1 MVRDLSFKDV
11 CEFIK
16 ADDRSFIDA
25 ADKLLGLGLILSPLA
40 LGLPPEATASVLGL
54 IEVKNELIKLGKD
67 LFEKVTRRKDE
78 DTLAKQE
85 RMIVAYGLI
94 CYTAFFEAVDQVMP
108 EIKKPLGLQ
117 PEEKFLLSKE
127 AVSRA
132 QGESNKEC
140 SLDEAVELL
149 EGWKV
154 AFPHPVDS
162 LERQNAQL
170 LIIYEELSKGFMSF
184 LQGLTVW
191 ESATHEAKENIS
203 NAARKL
209 PKVALDCFEAQYYQL
224 AVEFPDFSVWS
235 NLQEHK
241 KTRAQADL
249 LFAAMPDFY
258 KKYGSLVEVTNKAT
272 TKAIDQGFLK
282 LSQVMETIPFQIE
295 QFKANKILEE
305 LKIYYNSVIEQP
317 IINKNSYEVGEG
329 AATLTFPRKSQTF
342 IPQSFKVI
350 RCTTGKERLE
360 NEVTWTNVKSR
371 NGLGPFLINYL
382 SSPYSKAAPLI
393 ILGQPGSGKSLLTQI
408 LSARLWSS
416 LYIPIRV
423 ELRDINAENKISA
436 QIHDQICKDIDH
448 NVRWRDL
455 TDNLSEYTPIVI
467 LDGYDELLQASGK
480 VFSGY
485 LRTVQEFQEQQAGIS
500 KPVAAIVT
508 SRITLIDKADIP
520 LGATVIRL
528 EEFDEARRKIWISF
542 WNKTNQQYFK
552 QAQIKPFELPANQ
565 KIIPLAEQPLL
576 LLMLALYD
584 SDGNQLR
591 NSKDLDQ
598 TLLYDNLIRRFIR
611 REKQKDR
618 LFRDLEES
626 KREVEVE
633 QDMERLGVAAVSMF
647 NQRSLYI
654 RSRQLDKALTFFKLE
669 RFIQHSSG
677 GRSLSQAELLLGSFF
692 FIHQSKSA
700 QKSENPEE
708 RKLET
713 AFEFLHNTFGEFLTA
728 EFILRQVLNETNT
741 LHDLKQN
748 PRLKST
754 LDQKLESSDGFSEA
768 WFVSLIYT
776 PLYSR
781 PVILEMMREWL
792 KHKLVARENNPETF
806 LTNLDTIIANQ
817 INKLLTSKNLPNIMM
832 GGKETCFQELP
843 LVGYISIYSL
853 NLILLRTILSPEG
866 YTFDEENISPHED
879 GTRVWDQLTYLWRSW
894 FSLDNL
900 NGLTAILAARREEN
914 KIFIKA
920 KESFSLPSFS
930 DRLDSLLAVS
940 ITLAD
945 NIVAGVAGLI
955 RHSSLT
961 ERNALPL
968 SEVQNRLE
976 SENIDLSLKIFLEKL
991 KCEFRRP
998 SWQGRHEREQEIL
1011 ETTIGSLRVSRG
1023 SQPEDIADL
1032 IRLVRE
1038 SENIHFKHQF
1048 FEILLHE
1055 MSAFEHYFS
1064 YGNFIL
1070 WLETAKLFRNS
1081 NNFLFPDYFIERFF
1095 SRIPTSLF
1103 GSLRPEL
1110 TLEIIQIVRE
1120 VGEQKIFER
1129 LSEVFLEGWQPK
1141 YLEEISSNEAV
1152 EVMRL
1157 AREIGDPR
1165 IFNRLSEVFLERLH
1179 PRYLEEISPD
1189 GVVELI
1195 RIISRVGDQRI
1206 LDQLLETFL
1215 ERLDPTYL
1223 KKMSPKAMV
1232 ELMQLAQE
1240 IDNQKLLRGVS
1251 EALIK
1256 LFNPRYLAR
1265 VSPDL
1270 MIGLMRYAREV
1281 GNQEFIIRMSDVFIE
1296 CLDTRYYL
1304 RLSHET
1310 VIKLIE
1316 FSKELNDQKIFKQM
1330 VEFLCEGI
1338 QSNNINKITFEAISN
1353 SIAWVRL
1360 NVSKQNKKSFYTQ
1373 FLRLFNFSK
1382 CPLNLEIEI
1391 LFLASELN
1399 DKKVLNLVFNT
1410 SSQEI
1415 SDSES
1420 IEGKKLLEFRQELFE
1435 NIGNLPLNTLKKIRR
1450 LAQNFSDEQLVI
1462 EIDRQLHP
1470 DSN

>member
-1 MVRDLSFKDV
+1 MVKDLSFKNV

-16 ADDRSFIDA
+16 ADDLSFIDA
-25 ADKLLGLGLILSPLA
+25 ADKFLGLGLILSPLA
-40 LGLPPEATASVLGL
+40 LGLPPETTASVLGL
-54 IEVKNELIKLGKD
+54 IEAKNELIKLGKD
-67 LFEKVTRRKDE
+67 LFEKVTRQKDE

-85 RMIVAYGLI
+85 RMRIAYGLI

-108 EIKKPLGLQ
+108 EIKEPLGLQ

-132 QGESNKEC
+132 QGKSNTEC

-170 LIIYEELSKGFMSF
+170 FIIYEELSKGFMSF

-191 ESATHEAKENIS
+191 ESATHETKENIS
-203 NAARKL
+203 KAARKL
-209 PKVALDCFEAQYYQL
+209 PKVALDCFEAQYYRL
-224 AVEFPDFSVWS
+224 AAKFPEFSVWS

-241 KTRAQADL
+241 KTRAQTDL
-249 LFAAMPDFY
+249 LLAAMPDFHKQY
-258 KKYGSLVEVTNKAT
+258 ASLVNNTNKAT
-272 TKAIDQGFLK
+272 NKAIDQGFLK
-282 LSQVMETIPFQIE
+282 LSQVIEAIPFQIE
-295 QFKANKILEE
+295 QFKANKNLEE
-305 LKIYYNSVIEQP
+305 LRSYYNSVIEQP
-317 IINKNSYEVGEG
+317 IIKPYEAGEE

-360 NEVTWTNVKSR
+360 NEVTWKNVKSR
-371 NGLGPFLINYL
+371 NDLGAFLISYL
-382 SSPYSKAAPLI
+382 SSPYSKTAPLI

-408 LSARLWSS
+408 LSAQLWSS

-423 ELRDINAENKISA
+423 ELRDINAENEIPA
-436 QIHDQICKDIDH
+436 QIHDQICKDIDR
-448 NVRWRDL
+448 NVRWADL
-455 TDNLSEYTPIVI
+455 TDNLNECTPIVI

-485 LRTVQEFQEQQAGIS
+485 LRKVQDFQEHQAGIS

-528 EEFDEARRKIWISF
+528 EEFDEARRKKWISF

-591 NSKDLDQ
+591 NSKGLDQ
-598 TLLYDNLIRRFIR
+598 TLLYDNIIRRFIR
-611 REKQKDR
+611 REKLKDKS
-618 LFRDLEES
+618 FRDLEES
-626 KREVEVE
+626 KREVEVD

-654 RSRQLDKALTFFKLE
+654 RSAQLDNALAFFKLE
-669 RFIQHSSG
+669 RVIQDSS

-700 QKSENPEE
+700 QKSENPQE

-754 LDQKLESSDGFSEA
+754 LDQKLESPDGFSEA

-817 INKLLTSKNLPNIMM
+817 INKLLTNKNLPNIMM

-853 NLILLRTILSPEG
+853 NLILLRTILSPKG

-961 ERNALPL
+961 EKNALPL

-976 SENIDLSLKIFLEKL
+976 SENIDLSLKILVERL

-1011 ETTIGSLRVSRG
+1011 ETTIRSLRVSRG

-1055 MSAFEHYFS
+1055 MPPFEHYFS

-1120 VGEQKIFER
+1120 VGERKIFER

-1141 YLEEISSNEAV
+1141 YLKEISSNEAV

-1189 GVVELI
+1189 GAVELI
-1195 RIISRVGDQRI
+1195 RIISKVGNQRI

-1270 MIGLMRYAREV
+1270 MIELMRYAREV

-1316 FSKELNDQKIFKQM
+1316 LSKELNDQKSFKQM
-1330 VEFLCEGI
+1330 VEVLFEGI

-1353 SIAWVRL
+1353 FIAWVRL
-1360 NVSKQNKKSFYTQ
+1360 NVSKQNKKNFYTQ
-1373 FLRLFNFSK
+1373 SLRLFNFSE

-1415 SDSES
+1415 SDGES

-1435 NIGNLPLNTLKKIRR
+1435 NIGNLPLNTLKKIRL
-1450 LAQNFSDEQLVI
+1450 LAQKFSDEQLVI
-1462 EIDRQLHP
+1462 EIERQLHP

>member
-1 MVRDLSFKDV
+1 MLRDLSFKDV

-16 ADDRSFIDA
+16 ADDPSFLDA

-54 IEVKNELIKLGKD
+54 IEVKNELVKLGKD

-78 DTLAKQE
+78 DTLAQQE
-85 RMIVAYGLI
+85 RMRVVYGLI

-117 PEEKFLLSKE
+117 PEEKFLLSKG

-132 QGESNKEC
+132 QGKSNTQC

-149 EGWKV
+149 EDWKV
-154 AFPHPVDS
+154 VFPHPVDS
-162 LERQNAQL
+162 LERQNDQL
-170 LIIYEELSKGFMSF
+170 LMLYEELSKGFMSF

-191 ESATHEAKENIS
+191 ESASHETKENVS
-203 NAARKL
+203 KAARQL
-209 PKVALDCFEAQYYQL
+209 PQVALNCFEAQYYQL
-224 AVEFPDFSVWS
+224 AAKFPEFSVWS

-241 KTRAQADL
+241 KTRAQTDL
-249 LFAAMPDFY
+249 LSAAMSDFHKQY
-258 KKYGSLVEVTNKAT
+258 ASLVKATNKAT
-272 TKAIDQGFLK
+272 NKSIDQGFLK
-282 LSQVMETIPFQIE
+282 LSQVIEAIPSQIE
-295 QFKANKILEE
+295 QFKANKALED
-305 LKIYYNSVIEQP
+305 LGNYYKYVIEQP
-317 IINKNSYEVGEG
+317 IIKDPYEAGEG
-329 AATLTFPRKSQTF
+329 AATLTFPKKSQTF

-360 NEVTWTNVKSR
+360 NEATWINVKSR
-371 NGLGPFLINYL
+371 NDLGAFLISYL

-393 ILGQPGSGKSLLTQI
+393 ILGHPGSGKSLLTQL

-416 LYIPIRV
+416 LHIPIRV
-423 ELRDINAENKISA
+423 ELRDINAENDIPA
-436 QIHDQICKDIDH
+436 QIHDQIRKDIDR
-448 NVRWRDL
+448 NVRWTDL
-455 TDNLSEYTPIVI
+455 TDYLSECTPIVI

-485 LRTVQEFQEQQAGIS
+485 LRKIQEFQEQQTGIN
-500 KPVAAIVT
+500 KPIAAIVT

-528 EEFDEARRKIWISF
+528 EEFDETRRNKWISF
-542 WNKTNQQYFK
+542 WNKTNQKYFK
-552 QAQIKPFELPANQ
+552 QAQIEPFELPANK

-584 SDGNQLR
+584 SEENQLR
-591 NSKDLDQ
+591 KSKGLDQ
-598 TLLYDNLIRRFIR
+598 TLLYDNLIRRFIK
-611 REKQKDR
+611 REKLKDKS
-618 LFRDLEES
+618 FRDLEES
-626 KREVEVE
+626 TRDVEVDK
-633 QDMERLGVAAVSMF
+633 DMARLGVAAISMF

-654 RSRQLDKALTFFKLE
+654 RSEQLNKALTFFKLE
-669 RFIQHSSG
+669 RVVHDSS

-692 FIHQSKSA
+692 FIHQSKSS
-700 QKSENPEE
+700 QKSENPQE

-741 LHDLKQN
+741 LHDFKQN
-748 PRLKST
+748 PRLKSA
-754 LDQKLESSDGFSEA
+754 LEQRLETPDGFSEA

-781 PVILEMMREWL
+781 PVILDMMREWL
-792 KHKLVARENNPETF
+792 KHKLVASENNHETF
-806 LTNLDTIIANQ
+806 LKDFDTIIANQ
-817 INKLLTSKNLPNIMM
+817 INRLLTNKNLPSIMM

-866 YTFDEENISPHED
+866 FTFDEENISPHED

-945 NIVAGVAGLI
+945 NIVAGVTGLI

-976 SENIDLSLKIFLEKL
+976 SENIDLSLKILVERL
-991 KCEFRRP
+991 KCEFRQP
-998 SWQGRHEREQEIL
+998 SWQGRHGREQEIL
-1011 ETTIGSLRVSRG
+1011 ETAIRSLHVSRW
-1023 SQPEDIADL
+1023 SEPEDIADL
-1032 IRLVRE
+1032 IRLIRE
-1038 SENIHFKHQF
+1038 SENLHFNNQF
-1048 FEILLHE
+1048 LEILLHE
-1055 MSAFEHYFS
+1055 MPPFEHFLYEHPS
-1064 YGNFIL
+1064 L
-1070 WLETAKLFRNS
+1070 WFETAKLLRNS
-1081 NNFLFPDYFIERFF
+1081 SNLLFSDYFIERFF
-1095 SRIPTSLF
+1095 SRVSISLF
-1103 GSLRPEL
+1103 ESLRPKL
-1110 TLEIIQIVRE
+1110 TLEIIQIARE
-1120 VGEQKIFER
+1120 VGDRKIFER
-1129 LSEVFLEGWQPK
+1129 LSEVFLERLHPR
-1141 YLEEISSNEAV
+1141 YLEEISPNGAV

-1165 IFNRLSEVFLERLH
+1165 IFERLSEVFLERLH

-1189 GVVELI
+1189 GAVELI
-1195 RIISRVGDQRI
+1195 RLISKIGDQRI
-1206 LDQLLETFL
+1206 LDQLLEAFL
-1215 ERLDPTYL
+1215 ETLNPRYL
-1223 KKMSPKAMV
+1223 EEMSPEAMV

-1240 IDNQKLLRGVS
+1240 IDNQNFLGGVS
-1251 EALIK
+1251 EAFIK
-1256 LFNPRYLAR
+1256 WLHPRYFVRL
-1265 VSPDL
+1265 SPDL
-1270 MIGLMRYAREV
+1270 MIELMRSARKV
-1281 GNQEFIIRMSDVFIE
+1281 GNQKFIRRMLDVFIE
-1296 CLDTRYYL
+1296 GLHPRYYL
-1304 RLSHET
+1304 RLSPET
-1310 VIKLIE
+1310 VIELIE
-1316 FSKELNDQKIFKQM
+1316 LSKELDDQRMFKQM
-1330 VEFLCEGI
+1330 VGVFFEQI
-1338 QSNNINKITFEAISN
+1338 KSNNIKKINFETIRN
-1353 SIAWVRL
+1353 FIVWLRL
-1360 NVSKQNKKSFYTQ
+1360 NVSEGNKKRFYTQ
-1373 FLRLFNFSK
+1373 FLRLFNFSE
-1382 CPLNLEIEI
+1382 CPFNLEIEI
-1391 LFLASELN
+1391 LLLASELN

-1415 SDSES
+1415 SDGGA
-1420 IEGKKLLEFRQELFE
+1420 IEAKKLFNFRQELFE
-1435 NIGNLPLNTLKKIRR
+1435 NIGNLPLNTLKSIRR
-1450 LAQNFSDEQLVI
+1450 LAQKFSDEQLVI